1 MTGPTYTEHIETVRR
16 RRLERLTAP
25 RGWLT
30 LVGLEWLQ
38 PGENRVGADPD
49 ADVVLRGVDAPAFA
63 GTIVLT
69 DATARFI
76 PAPRAD
82 VTHDGRLLDEPLEL
96 RDDLEAEPTLLEI
109 GTLSFH
115 LIRRG
120 DRLGIRVRDA
130 LAEARTGFAGLRY
143 FPIDPSWRIEA
154 RFEATPGRSVDV
166 PDVLGVIEPTSAPGI
181 VVFERDRHEHRLDA
195 LDGDDQLGLW
205 LIFGDATNAS
215 ETYPGGRFLYTQPPA
230 GDRVV
235 VDFNLAYNP
244 PCVFTPYATCPLPW
258 PANRLELAV
267 TAGEKRYGL
276 H

>member
-1 MTGPTYTEHIETVRR
+1 MTGSTYPEEIETVRR
-16 RRLERLTAP
+16 GRLERLTAP

-30 LVGLEWLQ
+30 LVGLEWLK
-38 PGENRVGADPD
+38 PGENRVGADSD
-49 ADVVLRGVDAPAFA
+49 ADVVLRGVDAPPFA
-63 GTIVLT
+63 GTIELT
-69 DATARFI
+69 DGTARFT

-82 VTHDGRLLDEPLEL
+82 VTHEGRLISEPLVL
-96 RDDLEAEPTLLEI
+96 RDDLDGEPTLLEI

-120 DRLGIRVRDA
+120 DRLGIRVRDVQ
-130 LAEARTGFAGLRY
+130 AESRTGFAGLRY
-143 FPIDPSWRIEA
+143 FPTDPSWRISA
-154 RFEATPGRSVDV
+154 RFEATPGRSIDV
-166 PDVLGVIEPTSAPGI
+166 PDLLGVVESTTTPGML
-181 VVFERDRHEHRLDA
+181 VFERDGAEHRLDA
-195 LDGDDQLGLW
+195 LEGDDQRGLW

-244 PCVFTPYATCPLPW
+244 PCVFTPYATCPLVW
-258 PANRLELAV
+258 PANRLDLAV

-276 H
+276 D